1 MKMRKKSGVELFKDI
16 LLIFLVL
23 ACVFTGVMLKK
34 YIFPSGTP
42 TQTSIMSDAAGGGVD
57 EEGLRGAAERLAEYM
72 SSDFV
77 VVNNG
82 ENRRLYSE
90 NSERYGELSDALD
103 KILAE
108 VFTGE
113 NETAAV
119 LCGEEEW
126 TAALSAGSVYI
137 KLPCAVKWSETAA
150 FPGVSVKKS
159 FAGAEFDELAIMPSE
174 ESGVILYLRGSVSDE
189 IQAYPFNL
197 NADRLRGI
205 LNDYAGAGG
214 RSCAYGFELAAA
226 PERYSISTAA
236 YEAVSYIDASA
247 VIPLSEISVPSVTLG
262 VPSVLSGSPENLIAS
277 SEIGGIVDMLG
288 FDARTLRI
296 SCDRDDVKIFKS
308 PYASLRIFPNGKI
321 EFSSEQGLSCGA
333 EESAPIGVAGMI
345 SKLCKALDINL
356 SGGGASLKISGLERS
371 GNEESIAFDYHIA
384 GIPLRVSE
392 EEHAVEA
399 RVKNGRLIE
408 FKIYLK
414 NFSAS
419 SAVPTERALSAIEKA
434 AVGTPDIKI
443 NNIELQYKNISDG
456 TPCECSWSVR

>member
-1 MKMRKKSGVELFKDI
+1 MKMRKKSRVELFKDI

-42 TQTSIMSDAAGGGVD
+42 TQTSIMSDSAGGGVD
-57 EEGLRGAAERLAEYM
+57 EESLRGAAERLAEYM
-72 SSDFV
+72 SSDFI

-90 NSERYGELSDALD
+90 NSERYGELSAALD
-103 KILAE
+103 KILSE
-108 VFTGE
+108 VFTSE
-113 NETAAV
+113 NETAVV

-126 TAALSAGSVYI
+126 TAALSVGSVYI
-137 KLPCAVKWSETAA
+137 KLPCAVKWSDTAA
-150 FPGVSVKKS
+150 FPGVSVNKS
-159 FAGAEFDELAIMPSE
+159 FAGAEFDELAIMPGE

-197 NADRLRGI
+197 NADRLRAI

-214 RSCAYGFELAAA
+214 RSCAYGFELADA
-226 PERYSISTAA
+226 PERYNISEAA

-247 VIPLSEISVPSVTLG
+247 VIPLSEVSVPSVTLG

-296 SCDRDDVKIFKS
+296 SCDRDDVKIFES

-321 EFSSEQGLSCGA
+321 EFISEQGLSCGA
-333 EESAPIGVAGMI
+333 EESAPVGVAGMI

-356 SGGGASLKISGLERS
+356 SGGGASLKISGFERS
-371 GNEESIAFDYHIA
+371 GDEESIAFDYHIA

-392 EEHAVEA
+392 DEHAVEA
-399 RVKNGRLIE
+399 RVKNGRLTE

-419 SAVPTERALSAIEKA
+419 SAAPTESALSAIEKA

-443 NNIELQYKNISDG
+443 NTIELQYKNISDG